1 MTREEN
7 KTSTATNVAPQ
18 PENQSSRTVLFF
30 SLLHL
35 KNLKSL
41 SEVIDREASAEE
53 VADLCEAWLIG

>member
-7 KTSTATNVAPQ
+7 KTSTETNVAPQ
-18 PENQSSRTVLFF
+18 SETQSSRTVLFF
-30 SLLHL
+30 SLFHL

>member
-7 KTSTATNVAPQ
+7 KTSTETNVAPQ
-18 PENQSSRTVLFF
+18 SETQSSRTVLFF